1 MAVTKKDVFSAIE
14 QLEKQGVN
22 ATNAAI
28 LEVTGGSNA
37 TVQKY
42 RKEYYDNRQAQAIKE
57 SIVLKDSEI
66 SLLTEAFAT
75 LLKQRVAG
83 VQEQYKADIE
93 QLNIALSESS
103 ARVDELVQAI
113 DIQNE
118 SNREANT
125 RATNAVNEKATLQAH
140 YEKERKEMQA
150 EIQRLNEIAYTHKG
164 RADLLEERIKQY
176 EKLPKDE

>member
-37 TVQKY
+37 TIQKY
-42 RKEYYDNRQAQAIKE
+42 RKEYYDSRQAQAVKE

-66 SLLTEAFAT
+66 TLLTDAFAA

-83 VQEQYKADIE
+83 VEEQYKTDVE
-93 QLNIALSESS
+93 QLNTALAESS
-103 ARVDELVQAI
+103 TRVDELVHAV
-113 DIQNE
+113 DVQNE
-118 SNREANT
+118 FNREANA
-125 RATNAVNEKATLQAH
+125 RAVNAVNEKTTLQAH
-140 YEKERKEMQA
+140 YEKERK
-150 EIQRLNEIAYTHKG
+150 
-164 RADLLEERIKQY
+164 
-176 EKLPKDE
+176 